1 MRRVMADLSE
11 NKMRKAVARR
21 DNAFDGQFFYGVVTT
36 GVFCFPSC
44 STKSPNPE
52 NLRFFFSTES
62 AMQAGFRPCKRC
74 SPSKQDDRTGSM
86 IEVARYIENHFED
99 KVTLAQLGTIAN
111 LSSSRLQRV
120 FKEMFGVSPKQYQ
133 DAVRMR
139 KFKRSLKSGEGITEA
154 IYSSGFGSIS
164 RIYGEEARHIGM
176 TPKTYRAGGEGEVI
190 HYACRKSAIGYMIM
204 AATEKGVCSV
214 QFGEDEEALVNMLS
228 KEFPKAQLVHSEAQ
242 DAPELDEW
250 MIALDAHI
258 SRDAPKPNI
267 PLDIRGTAFQIKVW
281 KFLLSIREGDVAS
294 YGEVASHIDNPKAV
308 RAVGTACGKNPIA
321 VLIPCH
327 RVLRGDGSLGGYRW
341 GLARKRTLL
350 DIERRKKK
358 IANK

>member
-1 MRRVMADLSE
+1 MRRVMTKLSE
-11 NKMRKAVARR
+11 SSMKKAVSQR
-21 DNAFDGQFFYGVVTT
+21 DNSFDGQFFYGVVTT
-36 GVFCFPSC
+36 GIFCFPSC
-44 STKSPNPE
+44 STKSPKPE

-74 SPSKQDDRTGSM
+74 TPSKQDERTSLM
-86 IEVARYIENHFED
+86 IEVTRYIENHYED
-99 KVTLAQLGTIAN
+99 KITLAQLGIIAN

-120 FKEMFGVSPKQYQ
+120 FKEIFGVSPKQYQ

-139 KFKRSLKSGEGITEA
+139 KFKQSLKSGEGVTEA

-164 RIYGEEARHIGM
+164 RIYGEETRHIGM
-176 TPKTYRAGGEGEVI
+176 TPKTYRAGGEGEII
-190 HYACRKSAIGYMIM
+190 HFACRKSAIGYMIM

-214 QFGEDEEALVNMLS
+214 QFGEDEEALISSLS
-228 KEFPKAQLVHSEAQ
+228 KEFPKAQLLRSKAQ
-242 DAPELDEW
+242 STPELDEW
-250 MIALDAHI
+250 MIALDTHI

-281 KFLLSIREGDVAS
+281 KFLLSIKEGDAVS

-341 GLARKRTLL
+341 GIARKRTLL

-358 IANK
+358 NYT